1 VGCRCSRGSATVSC
15 FVVGGWIGM
24 RFDLLGPFVRS
35 SRSRVF
41 RRSLLPRSGLRSQ
54 SNPSVL
60 FSIPRF
66 LSFVPSRGLSR
77 LFYGLCFV
85 GFWDRSSPSIVSL
98 PLSASGS
105 LCFYHFFR
113 SLWVFRPRSQCLS
126 FVLLDLGSATVFVLR
141 RCSWIGRCLQSFGAF
156 LPVAWWLLRS
166 GLRSL
171 VGSVCVLRSCRWVS
185 SVLRYSPS

>member
-1 VGCRCSRGSATVSC
+1 MRASIVSLGLECATVFS

-105 LCFYHFFR
+105 LGFYHFFR

-126 FVLLDLGSATVFVLR
+126 FVLLDLGSATVSCFVGL
-141 RCSWIGRCLQSFGAF
+141 WN
-156 LPVAWWLLRS
+156 RS
-166 GLRSL
+166 
-171 VGSVCVLRSCRWVS
+171 VS
-185 SVLRYSPS
+185 SILLPPRLDYGI